1 MPIIYNLTMSSY
13 QAAQHNHTGMFEQS
27 VSGNSTEEPSE
38 EGNVRLDGDD
48 NIPRENI
55 TAAER
60 FHEEFDAA
68 LNGQV
73 VKCAVCSRKRSSAVS
88 TMYILIYIFF
98 CQSEFSSH
106 ND

>member
-13 QAAQHNHTGMFEQS
+13 QAAQHNHTGLFDQS

-55 TAAER
+55 TAAKR

-68 LNGQV
+68 LNGQI
-73 VKCAVCSRKRSSAVS
+73 VKCAVCSRKRSSVVS
-88 TMYILIYIFF
+88 TMYYTCTYLFLV
-98 CQSEFSSH
+98 
-106 ND
+106 NGG